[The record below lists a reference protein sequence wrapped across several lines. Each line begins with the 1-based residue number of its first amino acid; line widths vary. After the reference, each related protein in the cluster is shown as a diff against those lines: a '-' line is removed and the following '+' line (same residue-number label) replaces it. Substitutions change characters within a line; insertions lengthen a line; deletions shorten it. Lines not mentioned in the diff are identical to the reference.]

1 VKNSINLSIL
11 IPCYNWDVLNLINT
25 LHSLCN
31 KQLEINEFEIIC
43 IEDASEIC
51 YSNEQLSQIENVV
64 YEKLKVNIGRSSIR
78 NLMAKK
84 AQYEW
89 LLFIDADSKITHSNF
104 INNYIKCVLENQ
116 DNNFLDSE
124 HNIYYGITTYSNS
137 CPKNDRILHWK
148 YGTQIESKRKKNIFS
163 SHHFLIK
170 KELFD
175 INKNH
180 QIKFDENISTY
191 GYEDLLFVINN
202 NLKAI
207 YINNPLCHIGLK
219 KNNKFIKDTESALDN
234 LINYSKFTH
243 KYSEKIKIIQIAKTI
258 SMFYLDYFIILIFK
272 LLKNSII
279 NNLNSKNPSICLF
292 QFYKL
297 GYFLKKRHSSY

>member
-1 VKNSINLSIL
+1 MSTR
-11 IPCYNWDVLNLINT
+11 NT
-25 LHSLCN
+25 NFVC
-31 KQLEINEFEIIC
+31 IC
-43 IEDASEIC
+43 IN
-51 YSNEQLSQIENVV
+51 SNLFAVQHVRNFNCQNA
-64 YEKLKVNIGRSSIR
+64 YKGLKCI
-78 NLMAKK
+78 
-84 AQYEW
+84 
-89 LLFIDADSKITHSNF
+89 
-104 INNYIKCVLENQ
+104 
-116 DNNFLDSE
+116 
-124 HNIYYGITTYSNS
+124 
-137 CPKNDRILHWK
+137 
-148 YGTQIESKRKKNIFS
+148 
-163 SHHFLIK
+163 
-170 KELFD
+170 
-175 INKNH
+175 
-180 QIKFDENISTY
+180 DENISTY